1 MRLDVFL
8 VSSRLLKRRSL
19 AQEFCEKGLVRVNGM
34 DAKSAK
40 EVKAGDVLEITRR
53 NETTTVRVAML
64 PGAKQ
69 VSKDAAATLFEVLSV
84 EKKAEVD
91 PLS

>member
-1 MRLDVFL
+1 
-8 VSSRLLKRRSL
+8 
-19 AQEFCEKGLVRVNGM
+19 
-34 DAKSAK
+34 
-40 EVKAGDVLEITRR
+40 
-53 NETTTVRVAML
+53 ML